1 MEKKRKFSLF
11 CFFSFRNFIHF
22 FVTVG
27 RWVIGSW
34 GVTVKCIEVVMEVKV
49 VVATEELG
57 ISVCLLE

>member
-1 MEKKRKFSLF
+1 MKMFAILF
-11 CFFSFRNFIHF
+11 FFRSVILFLF
-22 FVTVG
+22 FVAVCK
-27 RWVIGSW
+27 WVIGSW